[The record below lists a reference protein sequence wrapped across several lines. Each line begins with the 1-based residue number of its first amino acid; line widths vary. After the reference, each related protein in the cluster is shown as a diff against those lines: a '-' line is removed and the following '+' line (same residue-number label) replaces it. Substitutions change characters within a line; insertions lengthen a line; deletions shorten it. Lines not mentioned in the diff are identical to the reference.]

1 MTDIV
6 VRKPIQAI
14 AVDLDGTLLNSDHRM
29 SERNE
34 KAVKAAMDQ
43 GIKVIIA
50 TGKTWIAARPLIE
63 KLGLRTPGIYVQG
76 TCAYGPDGTLITQQT
91 LEPRLVRQ
99 ILTFAE
105 ERGFV
110 MGLYAG
116 KRILTRKQ
124 HPRFDE
130 LTVAYDEPKAE
141 FVGALQNVLESIT
154 VNKIIAIK
162 PDDPRGV
169 MGLRWH
175 LTMQVDGKGR
185 LLQAGVSDMIE
196 VLPPGASKGAM
207 LKQVLK
213 ELGIPL
219 DATLAIGD
227 AENDVEMVQV
237 AGVGV
242 AMGNAS
248 AHLKEV
254 ADATVANN
262 DQDGV
267 AEAIERFALT
277 KTAAPA
283 EPAALPSAAD

>member
-1 MTDIV
+1 MTETA

-14 AVDLDGTLLNSDHRM
+14 AVDLDGTLLNSQHRM

-34 KAVKAAMDQ
+34 KAIKAALDQ

-50 TGKTWIAARPLIE
+50 TGKTWIAARPIIE
-63 KLGLRTPGIYVQG
+63 KLGLKTPGIYVQG
-76 TCAYGPDGTLITQQT
+76 TCVYGAEGTLINQQT
-91 LEPRLVRQ
+91 LEPRLIRQ

-116 KRILTRKQ
+116 KRILTRKP

-130 LTVAYDEPKAE
+130 LTVAYDEPKPE
-141 FVGALQNVLESIT
+141 YVGALQNVLDSVT

-162 PDDPRGV
+162 PNDPRGV

-175 LTMQVDGKGR
+175 LTMQVDGKGK

-213 ELGIPL
+213 ELGIPQE
-219 DATLAIGD
+219 ATLAIGD
-227 AENDVEMVQV
+227 AENDVEMVQAV
-237 AGVGV
+237 GVGV

-254 ADATVANN
+254 AKFSVASN
-262 DQDGV
+262 DHDGV
-267 AEAIERFALT
+267 AEALERFALA
-277 KTAAPA
+277 KAPVA
-283 EPAALPSAAD
+283 EALPAAAD